1 MLRLGGQDGPSI
13 FQWVPPPPKKMRA
26 RPLIFDPSGSKFGWT
41 SRVQERHPTL
51 GRNFLNH
58 GQQKKFLALNDD
70 DVDLAQSRGIFE
82 KRGT

>member
-1 MLRLGGQDGPSI
+1 MRRLIAWPFDIPMGST
-13 FQWVPPPPKKMRA
+13 PPKKNESPTA
-26 RPLIFDPSGSKFGWT
+26 HFEPSGSKFGWT
-41 SRVQERHPTL
+41 SGVQERHPTL

-58 GQQKKFLALNDD
+58 RQQKKFLAHNDD